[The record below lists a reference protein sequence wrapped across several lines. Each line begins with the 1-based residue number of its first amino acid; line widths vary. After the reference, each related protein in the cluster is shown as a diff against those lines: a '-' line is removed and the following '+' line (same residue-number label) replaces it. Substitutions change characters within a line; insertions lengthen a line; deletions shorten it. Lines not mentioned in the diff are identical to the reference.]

1 MYSKRVEFIDE
12 INKPSIK
19 SYVYFSSVKC
29 NRFFL
34 VIAADVSQEDPTDKT
49 PATTNETVPENV
61 QQCNEHI
68 TDAGLPPSPST
79 GSSPLQID
87 VENGPHL
94 KELGNA
100 SSLNQGNNQVI
111 RNEAESV
118 NGEVKTIAAV
128 DPDKQRNNN
137 RHQDQGGSVG
147 NDGEEQGEEVKT
159 KNNIVS
165 KSNQLSTDNNKF
177 KGEKPVQQNVT
188 DSVTGSSNVAAP
200 NAKPIPGT
208 LLSLTQGAEANPLAD
223 DAVESEC
230 CSDETDDEVCIKISK
245 Q

>member
-34 VIAADVSQEDPTDKT
+34 VIAADVSQEDPTDKP

-61 QQCNEHI
+61 EQCNEHI

-79 GSSPLQID
+79 GSSPLLID
-87 VENGPHL
+87 VENGSHL

-177 KGEKPVQQNVT
+177 KGEKPVLPNVT
-188 DSVTGSSNVAAP
+188 DSVTGSSNVVAT
-200 NAKPIPGT
+200 NAKPIRET
-208 LLSLTQGAEANPLAD
+208 LLSMAQGAEANPPAD
-223 DAVESEC
+223 DAVESEG
-230 CSDETDDEVCIKISK
+230 CSDETDDEVRIKLSK